1 MAGRTKALR
10 NREMTRLR
18 SEQNSREGSY
28 DRDYYGRAQKR
39 QCTSDAF
46 GSARNSPPMEDP
58 ITPTANMANGPY
70 YDPVGA
76 NYDDM
81 GHQYRLEDVQ
91 GVHDD
96 HDLYNQPIF
105 SQHAM
110 PKYGANGQLD
120 YNAWT
125 QGVTTE

>member
-10 NREMTRLR
+10 TREMTRLR
-18 SEQNSREGSY
+18 NEQNSREGSY

-46 GSARNSPPMEDP
+46 AIGRNSPPMEDP

-70 YDPVGA
+70 YHEQVGA
-76 NYDDM
+76 NYEDM
-81 GHQYRLEDVQ
+81 EHQYRLEDVQ
-91 GVHDD
+91 GVYEEDM
-96 HDLYNQPIF
+96 YNQPIF

-120 YNAWT
+120 YNSWT